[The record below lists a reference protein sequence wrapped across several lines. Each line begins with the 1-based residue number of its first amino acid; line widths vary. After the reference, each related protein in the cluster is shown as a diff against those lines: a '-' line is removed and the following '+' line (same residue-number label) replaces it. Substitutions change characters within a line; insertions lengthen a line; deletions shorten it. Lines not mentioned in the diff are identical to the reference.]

1 LDAARACQVEACAGP
16 LCGSPDSAM
25 YHVECNRDMFAE
37 QPSMPWTL
45 ALCWCE
51 WTGIYLVGAACS
63 RRETGSRPH
72 RLLAPKTQSVSF
84 CPRRSQTRN
93 KKLAA
98 PRLHAGLEARSP
110 AKTNVSCVLWHPLG
124 VLYSDYDGAMNVRG
138 DETHIAQYY
147 ASFLHVGD
155 VEGHHS
161 VVASLHAIGLDA
173 CGHFTKSTR

>member
-1 LDAARACQVEACAGP
+1 

-37 QPSMPWTL
+37 QPSTPWTF

-51 WTGIYLVGAACS
+51 WTGIYLVGSACS
-63 RRETGSRPH
+63 RRDTGSRPGSSCTGH
-72 RLLAPKTQSVSF
+72 NF
-84 CPRRSQTRN
+84 CFTLVALTHYRN
-93 KKLAA
+93 LKLAA
-98 PRLHAGLEARSP
+98 TRLHAGLEARTP

-124 VLYSDYDGAMNVRG
+124 VLYKPHSIYRSDYDGAMNVRG

-155 VEGHHS
+155 VG
-161 VVASLHAIGLDA
+161 VIIL
-173 CGHFTKSTR
+173 